1 LKTLIKGFYTGL
13 FLQLAIGPVF
23 FFILNIS
30 FNSNFYTVIFGVL
43 AVTLVDYLYIS
54 LSILG
59 IGKLLSTGKNK
70 VLFTTIS
77 SLVLIIF
84 GILSIKSGLETV
96 KQSAGIATTT
106 WTPLKSF
113 VSCLI
118 LTISSPLTIVFW
130 SSIFS
135 AKTIELDLKKK
146 ELMYFGIGAG
156 FATFIFMSVTMLI
169 LSVIKQSIPS
179 LVIQVLNCLVG
190 ALLIYYG
197 AKRLITTII
206 SFKKATIT

>member
-1 LKTLIKGFYTGL
+1 LKTFIKGFYTGL

-70 VLFTTIS
+70 LLFTTIS

-84 GILSIKSGLETV
+84 GILSIKSGLTTV
-96 KQSAGIATTT
+96 NQSAGIATT

-206 SFKKATIT
+206 SFNKATIT